1 MIPLNIDF
9 VDFWPGFDKKDN
21 MIYKLL
27 ASKYDVRISRKPDFI
42 FYSLFGD
49 EHLRY
54 DYSCVRIYYTGE
66 NVSPDFATCDYAMG
80 FDYISFADRYIRF
93 PLFLMYDSYSRLY
106 DRTFPDD
113 EQLLNRKFCSFV
125 VSNHRRSSPIREE
138 FYKRLSK
145 YKKVDSGGRMYN
157 NVGGPV
163 PDKLNFISDYKFNIA
178 FENSVL
184 DGYTT
189 EKIVEPFAVNTLPI
203 YWGNPSVEKD
213 FNKDSF
219 VNVSSFRNLDDA
231 VDFVIGLDRNDSEYL
246 KILKQPCLLPDAKS
260 IDDLKD
266 SLLEFLSHIVEQGPS
281 KAKRV
286 PEYGFVRGVR
296 TKRLE
301 DSNIVRNLGFF
312 RGLFKYGKKK

>member
-1 MIPLNIDF
+1 MTPLNIDF

-27 ASKYDVRISRKPDFI
+27 ASKYDVHISREPDYI

-54 DYSCVRIYYTGE
+54 DYSCVKIYFTGE
-66 NVSPDFATCDYAMG
+66 NVSPDFAMCDYAIG
-80 FDYISFADRYIRF
+80 FDYISFADRYLRF
-93 PLFLMYDSYSRLY
+93 PLYLMYDSYAKLY
-106 DRTFPDD
+106 ERQFPSD
-113 EQLLNRKFCSFV
+113 EYLVGRKFCSFV
-125 VSNHRRSSPIREE
+125 VSNHRRSSPVRED
-138 FYKRLSK
+138 FYKLLSK
-145 YKKVDSGGRMYN
+145 YKKIDSGGRMYN

-163 PDKLNFISDYKFNIA
+163 SDKLKFISDYKFNIA

-189 EKIVEPFAVNTLPI
+189 EKIVEPFAANTLPI
-203 YWGNPSVEKD
+203 YWGNPSVERD

-219 VNVSSFRNLDDA
+219 VNVSSFRNLDEA
-231 VDFVIGLDRNDSEYL
+231 VDFIIGLDRNDSEYL
-246 KILKQPCLLPDAKS
+246 KMLKHPCLLPEVKS
-260 IDDLKD
+260 VEELK
-266 SLLEFLSHIVEQGPS
+266 SGLLDFLSHIVEQGPS

-296 TKRLE
+296 AKRME
-301 DSNIVRNLGFF
+301 DCNIIRNLGFF
-312 RGLFKYGKKK
+312 RGLFKYGRRK